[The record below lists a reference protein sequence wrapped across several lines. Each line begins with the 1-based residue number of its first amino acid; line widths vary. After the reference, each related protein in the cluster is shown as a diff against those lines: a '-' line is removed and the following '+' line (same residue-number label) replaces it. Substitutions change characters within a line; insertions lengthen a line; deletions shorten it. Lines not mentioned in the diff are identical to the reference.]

1 MNSVIVSGMPA
12 SGKTTVAKIIA
23 ERHNLRYLCGGDML
37 KEMAIARGYELSG
50 DNWWDTET
58 GMKFLEERKISDR
71 FDHEVDE
78 RLVKAV
84 EKGGVSITS
93 YTAPWLAKNGVK
105 IWLKASAEAR
115 AKRMASRDSMS
126 YSEALEIVKKRD
138 AENSELYRKMYGFE
152 IDKDLSVFHL
162 VIDTDNLSKE
172 SVVEIVDYAAKY
184 FL

>member
-23 ERHNLRYLCGGDML
+23 ERYHLQYLCGGDML

-50 DNWWDTET
+50 DDWWDTEV
-58 GMKFLEERKISDR
+58 GMKFLEERKKTDR

-84 EKGGVSITS
+84 ERGGVAVTS
-93 YTAPWLAKNGVK
+93 YTTPWLASKGIK

-115 AKRMASRDSMS
+115 ARRMASRDNVSH
-126 YSEALEIVKKRD
+126 SEALEVVKKRD
-138 AENSELYRKMYGFE
+138 SENFELYRRMYGFE

-172 SVVEIVDYAAKY
+172 SVIEIVHYTTKY